1 MSGAYSEPPSISRV
15 RVTHYWTKSV
25 EEFLL
30 KKLKRGDLN
39 NQTMLS
45 DAHGLIMPEKK
56 YNDGEDRMIQRFVE
70 PLRRRLR
77 GSDNNGR

>member
-1 MSGAYSEPPSISRV
+1 MSGAYAEPPSISRV
-15 RVTHYWTKSV
+15 RVNHYWTKSV

-39 NQTMLS
+39 HQTMLR
-45 DAHGLIMPEKK
+45 DAHGLILSEKK

-70 PLRRRLR
+70 PLKRRLKV
-77 GSDNNGR
+77 SDNNGR